1 MLSSQAPKPM
11 SMDLKFSPPST
22 PKKLKK
28 LVKNYKSLSMYVP
41 NSKMPISNT
50 KPKLVENGNL
60 LPTLFL

>member
-1 MLSSQAPKPM
+1 
-11 SMDLKFSPPST
+11 MDLKFSPPST